1 MLEVDMLIAKDQD
14 LLLYED
20 IDNLIEEFSSS
31 SFDKSTPVKSEQ
43 VNQSRGQNR
52 ARVRTLDS

>member
-20 IDNLIEEFSSS
+20 IDNLIEEF
-31 SFDKSTPVKSEQ
+31 F
-43 VNQSRGQNR
+43 
-52 ARVRTLDS
+52 VRLLTNCRKFL